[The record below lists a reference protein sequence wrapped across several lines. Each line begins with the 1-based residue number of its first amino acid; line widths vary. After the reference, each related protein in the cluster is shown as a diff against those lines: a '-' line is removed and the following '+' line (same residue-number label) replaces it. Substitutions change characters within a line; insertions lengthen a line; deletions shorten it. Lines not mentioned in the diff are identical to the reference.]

1 MAADPGRKYGLS
13 RQGSRVLG
21 QGVLHW
27 GERER
32 HADIAGSVRT
42 VASTVAADSRP
53 TDPLFFLLL
62 TRVTFAP
69 SCFTTAVFHTSA
81 NLPGCDI
88 PTSLSWK
95 QLYPWGNTPTYCCV
109 TFLAIAVFH
118 ASALSQEP
126 SLSFLHSLS
135 VSFARLH
142 FASCLI
148 AEGCLFNVTCAIT
161 ERKKAIYV

>member
-1 MAADPGRKYGLS
+1 MVCLDRDRGYWDKVYCI
-13 RQGSRVLG
+13 
-21 QGVLHW
+21 

-32 HADIAGSVRT
+32 DTLTLPEVCGRWPPQLLQT
-42 VASTVAADSRP
+42 P
-53 TDPLFFLLL
+53 DPLTPFFLLL

-81 NLPGCDI
+81 NFPACDI

-148 AEGCLFNVTCAIT
+148 AEGCLFNVTRAIT
-161 ERKKAIYV
+161 KRKKAIYV